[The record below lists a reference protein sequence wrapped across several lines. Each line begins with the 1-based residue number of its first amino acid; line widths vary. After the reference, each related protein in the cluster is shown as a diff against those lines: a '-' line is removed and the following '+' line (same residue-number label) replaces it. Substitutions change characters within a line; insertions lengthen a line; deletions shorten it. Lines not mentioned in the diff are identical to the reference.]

1 LVLEVNDFNAI
12 RISLASPE
20 QIRSWSY
27 GEVTKPETI
36 NYRTLKP
43 EKDGLFCEKIFG
55 PTKDFECYCGKYKRV
70 RYKGIIC
77 DKCGVEV
84 ARSKVRRER
93 MGHIE
98 LASPVA
104 HIWFVK
110 GMPSRVGL
118 LLDISPRSLERVLYF
133 AQFIVTE
140 VNEAARDQAIE
151 ALRQEMEAQAAEREG
166 QNAEKIA
173 AREAACEE
181 AVAQVQSQRDQQ
193 LPRLDEEL
201 SRGLEALKKKITAL
215 KRAIAKGQGKPAAK
229 ALALAETV
237 IVAQGD
243 EVTTQAAERL
253 KEEAG
258 KQVAELEELFARR
271 RSDGE
276 LLADA
281 QIQQLRD
288 AAWAEMEPPRQKM
301 RDERQA
307 IAEEYRLKIEE
318 LEDLK
323 DPIRDDA
330 VTLLM
335 EPKYHELAAAY
346 PGVFSAGMGA
356 EPILDILRRLDLDR
370 LVLKLRQE
378 IQSFSG
384 QRRKKATKRLKV
396 SEAFR
401 KSNNRPEWMVISVLP
416 VLPPDLRPMVQ
427 LDGGRFA
434 TSDLNDLYRRVIN
447 RNNRLKRLLELGAPE
462 IIIRNEKRMLQEAV
476 DSLIDNGR
484 RGRAVST
491 AGNHKLKSLSDML
504 KGKQGRF
511 RQNLLGKRV
520 DYSGRSVI
528 VVGPELKL
536 NQCGL
541 PRRMA
546 LELFKPF
553 VMHALVERGLAHNI
567 KSAKRVV
574 ERARPEVWDI
584 LDEIIQERPVLLNRA
599 PTLHRLGVQAFEP
612 VLVDGSAIRIH
623 PLVCVAF
630 NADFDGDQMAVHIP
644 LSRAAVAE
652 ARQIMLSS
660 ENLLL
665 PSNGEPTVAPTLD
678 IVLGCYY
685 LTLVKPGAK
694 GEYRPG
700 IPPQGVYG
708 SFQEAKLAYDLG
720 LVKLQA
726 KIKVRDP
733 RTGGQL
739 IDTTVGRIIFNEVL
753 PQELAL
759 RNEVLD
765 KKDLKDL
772 VAECYRKLG
781 MERTAEMVD
790 AIKNVGFHYATQ
802 SGMTIAINDLKVP
815 ADKAK
820 LLEEADAR
828 IAEVEQQYQMGLIT
842 EDERY
847 DQAVAI
853 WRQTTERVQAAIQDE
868 MDRYGGVYLMA
879 VSGAKGN
886 ISQLSQMAGMRGL
899 MTDPAGRII
908 DLPIRSSFREGLTVL
923 EYFISTHGARKGL
936 ADTALRTAD
945 SGYLTRRLI
954 DVSQEVIILEDD
966 CGTTAGSWLSE
977 PSEKGVL
984 ESLRE
989 RIIGRWAASDL
1000 IDPQTG
1006 ELIVGRNE
1014 EISEEVAER
1023 VEALGI
1029 QRVHVRSPL
1038 TCQAKRGLCAPCYG
1052 RNLARGKLVAVGE
1065 AVGIVAAQSIGE
1077 PGTQLTMRTFHTGGV
1092 AGLDI
1097 TSGLPRVEE
1106 LFEARVPKGGAL
1118 ISEIDGTAEI
1128 AREGATRRIKV
1139 VSSELYRDEYAL
1151 PEGAEV
1157 VVEDEQWVERGTLLA
1172 RLPQPVEV
1180 EEGQE
1185 VALPI
1190 AADADITARMAGRI
1204 MRSRPDRLAIL
1215 YEEREEREYIVPP
1228 TARIRVETGQYVH
1241 AGQQLTDGAV
1251 NPQDILRVQGPEA
1264 VQLYLVEEIQGVYRS
1279 QGVNINDKHI
1289 EVIVRQMLRRVQVDS
1304 PGDTALLPGELVD
1317 RFRFGEVNAKVLAE
1331 GGEPATAQPVLLGVT
1346 KASLNTDSFLAAAS
1360 FQETTRILTEAA
1372 VNGSVDHL
1380 LGLKENVIIGKLI
1393 PARAR
1398 VSVPERRTVAEL
1410 MAPPGLLTSGEGE
1423 LAEDGLAGEAAQ
1435 ELPEELS
1442 ALAAAFQVPPGE
1454 EGLLEEPEEGAKGG
1468 QIASS

>member
-1 LVLEVNDFNAI
+1 
-12 RISLASPE
+12 
-20 QIRSWSY
+20 
-27 GEVTKPETI
+27 
-36 NYRTLKP
+36 
-43 EKDGLFCEKIFG
+43 
-55 PTKDFECYCGKYKRV
+55 
-70 RYKGIIC
+70 
-77 DKCGVEV
+77 
-84 ARSKVRRER
+84 
-93 MGHIE
+93 
-98 LASPVA
+98 
-104 HIWFVK
+104 
-110 GMPSRVGL
+110 
-118 LLDISPRSLERVLYF
+118 
-133 AQFIVTE
+133 
-140 VNEAARDQAIE
+140 
-151 ALRQEMEAQAAEREG
+151 
-166 QNAEKIA
+166 
-173 AREAACEE
+173 
-181 AVAQVQSQRDQQ
+181 
-193 LPRLDEEL
+193 
-201 SRGLEALKKKITAL
+201 
-215 KRAIAKGQGKPAAK
+215 
-229 ALALAETV
+229 
-237 IVAQGD
+237 
-243 EVTTQAAERL
+243 
-253 KEEAG
+253 
-258 KQVAELEELFARR
+258 
-271 RSDGE
+271 
-276 LLADA
+276 
-281 QIQQLRD
+281 
-288 AAWAEMEPPRQKM
+288 
-301 RDERQA
+301 
-307 IAEEYRLKIEE
+307 
-318 LEDLK
+318 
-323 DPIRDDA
+323 
-330 VTLLM
+330 
-335 EPKYHELAAAY
+335 
-346 PGVFSAGMGA
+346 
-356 EPILDILRRLDLDR
+356 
-370 LVLKLRQE
+370 
-378 IQSFSG
+378 
-384 QRRKKATKRLKV
+384 
-396 SEAFR
+396 
-401 KSNNRPEWMVISVLP
+401 
-416 VLPPDLRPMVQ
+416 
-427 LDGGRFA
+427 
-434 TSDLNDLYRRVIN
+434 
-447 RNNRLKRLLELGAPE
+447 
-462 IIIRNEKRMLQEAV
+462 
-476 DSLIDNGR
+476 
-484 RGRAVST
+484 
-491 AGNHKLKSLSDML
+491 
-504 KGKQGRF
+504 
-511 RQNLLGKRV
+511 
-520 DYSGRSVI
+520 
-528 VVGPELKL
+528 
-536 NQCGL
+536 
-541 PRRMA
+541 
-546 LELFKPF
+546 
-553 VMHALVERGLAHNI
+553 VERGQAHNI

-584 LDEIIQERPVLLNRA
+584 LDEIVQERPVLLNRA
-599 PTLHRLGVQAFEP
+599 PTLHRLGIQAFEP

-623 PLVCVAF
+623 PLVCAAF

-685 LTLVKPGAK
+685 LTLIKPEAK

-700 IPPQGVYG
+700 MPPQGVYG
-708 SFQEAKLAYDLG
+708 SFQEAELAYDLG
-720 LVKLQA
+720 LVELQA

-733 RTGGQL
+733 RTDGQL

-753 PQELAL
+753 PEELSF

-781 MERTAEMVD
+781 MEHTAEMVD

-815 ADKAK
+815 AEKAK
-820 LLEEADAR
+820 LLAEADAR
-828 IAEVEQQYQMGLIT
+828 IAEVEKQYQMGLIT
-842 EDERY
+842 EEERY
-847 DQAVAI
+847 DQAVTI
-853 WRQTTERVQAAIQDE
+853 WRQTTERVQTAIQDE

-879 VSGAKGN
+879 ISGAKGN
-886 ISQLSQMAGMRGL
+886 ISQISQMAGMRGL

-908 DLPIRSSFREGLTVL
+908 DLPIRSSFREGLSVL

-954 DVSQEVIILEDD
+954 DVSQEVIILEED

-977 PSEKGVL
+977 PAEKGIL

-1000 IDPQTG
+1000 VDPQTG
-1006 ELIVGRNE
+1006 ELIVSRNE
-1014 EISEEVAER
+1014 EITEEVAER

-1038 TCQAKRGLCAPCYG
+1038 TCLARRGLCAPCYG
-1052 RNLARGKLVAVGE
+1052 RNLARGKLVVGGE

-1106 LFEARVPKGGAL
+1106 LFEARVPKGAAI

-1128 AREGATRRIKV
+1128 VREGTIRRIKI

-1151 PEGAEV
+1151 PKGAEV
-1157 VVEDEQWVERGTLLA
+1157 VVEDEQWVERGTLLV
-1172 RLPQPVEV
+1172 RLPQPKGVKKGKEA
-1180 EEGQE
+1180 
-1185 VALPI
+1185 ALPV
-1190 AADADITARMAGRI
+1190 AADADADITARMAGRV

-1215 YEEREEREYIVPP
+1215 YEEREEREYLVPP

-1317 RFRFGEVNAKVLAE
+1317 RFNFEEVNAKVLAE

-1346 KASLNTDSFLAAAS
+1346 KASLNTDSFLSAAS

-1410 MAPPGLLTSGEGE
+1410 MVPPGLLASGEEGLQEGE
-1423 LAEDGLAGEAAQ
+1423 LVDGGAEGLAD
-1435 ELPEELS
+1435 ELS
-1442 ALAAAFQVPPGE
+1442 ALAAVFQAPPGE
-1454 EGLLEEPEEGAKGG
+1454 EGALEAPEENPNGEPD
-1468 QIASS
+1468 SE